1 MMKKTLLLLM
11 AIALA
16 AGGAW
21 AGESVDV
28 TKAASASPSVDIENL
43 AGSVR
48 ITGWDRN
55 EIKVTGVLGDDTD
68 GLDFSG
74 SGDSFD
80 IEVEIPDSYGRRHRD
95 IDADLEIWLPAGS
108 SVSVET
114 VSASIRVS
122 EVNGQLELESVSGE
136 VTVDGS
142 PTSADVETVSGNI
155 QVSGSQT
162 RIIAESV
169 SGAIELSG
177 VAERVEAATVSGSI
191 KVGASNIERGEF
203 EAVSGSVHFTGALSP
218 GARLSAE
225 SHSGNVVLNL
235 PADTSASFQIETF
248 SGSINNGFGG
258 GEAERTSRYAP
269 GKRLDFTLGSGD
281 AQVRIETFSGSVTL
295 KRL

>member
-1 MMKKTLLLLM
+1 MMKKAQLLLM

-16 AGGAW
+16 AGGVW

-28 TKAASASPSVDIENL
+28 TKSASVSPSVDIENL

-48 ITGWDRN
+48 INGWDRE
-55 EIKVTGVLGDDTD
+55 EIKVSGVLGDDTD

-95 IDADLEIWLPAGS
+95 LDSDLEIWLPAGS

-122 EVNGQLELESVSGE
+122 GVDGRLELESVSGE
-136 VTVDGS
+136 VSVDGA
-142 PTSADVETVSGNI
+142 PTSVDVETVSGSI
-155 QVSGSQT
+155 ELSGSGT
-162 RIIAESV
+162 LAIAESV
-169 SGAIELSG
+169 SGKIELSG
-177 VAERVEAATVSGSI
+177 VAGRVEAATVSGSV
-191 KVGASNIERGEF
+191 KVEASDIEQGEF
-203 EAVSGSVHFTGALSP
+203 EAVSGSVRFTGALSA

-225 SHSGNVVLNL
+225 SHSGSVVLNL
-235 PADTSASFQIETF
+235 PADTSARFQVETF

-258 GEAERTSRYAP
+258 GEAERTSRYGP

-281 AQVRIETFSGSVTL
+281 AQVRVESFSGSVTL
-295 KRL
+295 KPQ

>member
-11 AIALA
+11 AILVAT
-16 AGGAW
+16 GGAW
-21 AGESVDV
+21 AGERVDV
-28 TKAASASPSVDIENL
+28 TKAASASPSVEIENL

-48 ITGWDRN
+48 VTGWDRK
-55 EIKVTGVLGDDTD
+55 EIKVTGLLGDDID

-80 IEVEIPDSYGRRHRD
+80 IEVEIPSSYGRRHRD

-122 EVNGQLELESVSGE
+122 EVNGQLELETVSGE

-155 QVSGSQT
+155 EVSGSQT
-162 RIIAESV
+162 RIFAESV
-169 SGAIELSG
+169 SGTIELSG

-191 KVGASNIERGEF
+191 EVGASNIESGHF

-248 SGSINNGFGG
+248 SGNINNGFGG

>member
-16 AGGAW
+16 AGGGW

-28 TKAASASPSVDIENL
+28 TKSASASPSVDIENL

-80 IEVEIPDSYGRRHRD
+80 IEVEIPDSYGRRRRD
-95 IDADLEIWLPAGS
+95 LDSDLEIWLPAGS

-155 QVSGSQT
+155 EVSGSQT

-169 SGAIELSG
+169 SGRIELSG

-225 SHSGNVVLNL
+225 SHSGSVVLSL
-235 PADTSASFQIETF
+235 PADTSARFQIETF
-248 SGSINNGFGG
+248 SGSIHNDFGG

-269 GKRLDFTLGSGD
+269 GKKLDFTLGSGD
-281 AQVRIETFSGSVTL
+281 AQVRVESFSGSVTL